1 MANRIPQSDY
11 YPTEAEVM
19 RMLSQNSWRMM
30 FARDY
35 AAIKG
40 NISAAVSATEGNTET
55 IESLDARLDIVQGQ
69 ITVIIGRL
77 DTVEAEI
84 DTLQLDVAQV
94 ADDLSDHVTAQSAHG
109 ANGDIVG
116 TNDYATASVGGT
128 VLRGAAVANAIPST
142 VTPPTALAAAPVAYT
157 QVYAQLQT
165 QAINDLSTAVSTLV
179 TDLNA
184 TVTKLNALLASQ
196 RAAKQIA
203 P

>member
-11 YPTEAEVM
+11 YPTESEIM

-40 NISAAVSATEGNTET
+40 NISAAVSATEGNTDT
-55 IESLDARLDIVQGQ
+55 IESLDARLDIVEGK

-77 DTVEAEI
+77 ADIDAEI
-84 DTLQLDVAQV
+84 DTLQDDVALV
-94 ADDLSDHVTAQSAHG
+94 ADNLATHVAAESAHG
-109 ANGDIVG
+109 ATGDIVG
-116 TNDYATASVGGT
+116 TGDYATALVGGV
-128 VLRGAAVANAIPST
+128 VLLGSAVTDAAPSAVTPPAAVA
-142 VTPPTALAAAPVAYT
+142 AAGATYA
-157 QVYAQLQT
+157 QVYAQSQT
-165 QAINDLSTAVSTLV
+165 DAINALSTAVGTLV

-184 TVTKLNALLASQ
+184 VVTQLNALLASE

>member
-1 MANRIPQSDY
+1 MANRIPQVDY
-11 YPTEAEVM
+11 YPTEAEIM

-35 AAIKG
+35 SAIKG
-40 NISAAVSATEGNTET
+40 NISAAVTATEGNTES
-55 IESLDARLDIVQGQ
+55 IESLDARLDTVELQIVG
-69 ITVIIGRL
+69 IIGRL
-77 DTVEAEI
+77 DTAESEI

-94 ADDLSDHVTAQSAHG
+94 ADDLADHVAAQSAHG

-116 TNDYATASVGGT
+116 TNDYAAALVGGT
-128 VLRGAAVANAIPST
+128 VLLGAAVADASPSA
-142 VTPPTALAAAPVAYT
+142 VTPPAPIAAAGAAYS
-157 QVYAQLQT
+157 QVYAQSQT
-165 QAINDLSTAVSTLV
+165 DAINALSTAVSTLV

-184 TVTKLNALLASQ
+184 AIAQLNALLASE

>member
-1 MANRIPQSDY
+1 MVNRIPQVDY
-11 YPTEAEVM
+11 YPTEAEIM

-35 AAIKG
+35 SAIKG
-40 NISAAVSATEGNTET
+40 NISAAVTATEGNTES
-55 IESLDARLDIVQGQ
+55 IESLDARLDTVELQIVG
-69 ITVIIGRL
+69 IIGRL
-77 DTVEAEI
+77 DTAESEI

-94 ADDLSDHVTAQSAHG
+94 ADDLADHVAAQSAHG
-109 ANGDIVG
+109 ASGDIVG

-128 VLRGAAVANAIPST
+128 VLLGAAVADASPSA
-142 VTPPTALAAAPVAYT
+142 VTPPAPVAAAGAAYS
-157 QVYAQLQT
+157 QVYAQSQT
-165 QAINDLSTAVSTLV
+165 DAINALSTAVSTLV

-184 TVTKLNALLASQ
+184 AITQLNALLASE